1 MPFPAAVQAHSENV
15 RAVDSLM
22 EESKVDCHGLAA
34 VDELH
39 ATALVLEAELSRL
52 TSELSRRRG
61 CCVRRRALT
70 KELQER
76 AQAEKKSFAVVLAAA
91 MDGQTE
97 LAEAEAKNRVLQA
110 ELDQSEDDRKALM
123 RITEAYDAQHAA
135 GLEEMTRA
143 RVKHAAVAAAHHS
156 QIKDRAGPNRASRSP
171 QSASSTEVSVKLEP
185 ALLGPIGP

>member
-1 MPFPAAVQAHSENV
+1 MHELQ
-15 RAVDSLM
+15 
-22 EESKVDCHGLAA
+22 GLAA
-34 VDELH
+34 VLK
-39 ATALVLEAELSRL
+39 
-52 TSELSRRRG
+52 SELSELISEIRRTKGG
-61 CCVRRRALT
+61 CICRLAERER
-70 KELQER
+70 QER
-76 AQAEKKSFAVVLAAA
+76 AQAERKKSFDVVLAAA

-156 QIKDRAGPNRASRSP
+156 QIKDRAGPNRASKSP
-171 QSASSTEVSVKLEP
+171 RSASSTEVPVKIEP
-185 ALLGPIGP
+185 Q